1 LSKKKILVFVDWYI
15 PAFKAGGPIRSVMN
29 LVERLADEYDFYI
42 ITGDRDLGEDKAIP
56 NLELN
61 EWCQVEKA
69 KVIYLS
75 PENHKL
81 KNFKE
86 LIIEIDPQ
94 FIYLNSLFSFNF
106 TLLPLWL
113 NKRFP
118 KIKFILA
125 PRGMLGRGAL
135 EIKKKKKEVFIGLAR
150 LIKLYK
156 GIVWHATNEK
166 EKSEIEST
174 FGSNHEVVIADNI
187 ASAPQFS
194 FQEILEFKTMD
205 FERKRFLFVSRIYR
219 KKNVEKLIEWFLYV
233 ASERSNFQ
241 LDIIGTI
248 EDQEYYNEL
257 KLMIDKSP
265 NIRIESAIPPSELA
279 IIFAKA
285 HFFCLP
291 TRHENY
297 GHAIIEAL
305 SYACPV
311 IISQRT
317 PWRNLEKEQIGWD
330 LPLDK
335 PEMFIS
341 AFKECI
347 DMDENQYLQM
357 SERASLYAYDH
368 IHRTDIKIAYR
379 KLFS

>member
-1 LSKKKILVFVDWYI
+1 MISNPHDI
-15 PAFKAGGPIRSVMN
+15 N
-29 LVERLADEYDFYI
+29 L
-42 ITGDRDLGEDKAIP
+42 P
-56 NLELN
+56 N
-61 EWCQVEKA
+61 
-69 KVIYLS
+69 
-75 PENHKL
+75 
-81 KNFKE
+81 
-86 LIIEIDPQ
+86 
-94 FIYLNSLFSFNF
+94 
-106 TLLPLWL
+106 
-113 NKRFP
+113 
-118 KIKFILA
+118 
-125 PRGMLGRGAL
+125 
-135 EIKKKKKEVFIGLAR
+135 
-150 LIKLYK
+150 
-156 GIVWHATNEK
+156 
-166 EKSEIEST
+166 
-174 FGSNHEVVIADNI
+174 
-187 ASAPQFS
+187 AS
-194 FQEILEFKTMD
+194 D
-205 FERKRFLFVSRIYR
+205 FERKRFLFVGRVSRV
-219 KKNVEKLIEWFLYV
+219 KNVEKLIEWFLYV

-248 EDQEYYNEL
+248 EDQEYYSEL

-279 IIFAKA
+279 IIYAKA

-335 PEMFIS
+335 PELFIS
-341 AFKECI
+341 VFKECI
-347 DMDENQYLQM
+347 DMDENEYLQM
-357 SERASLYAYDH
+357 SERASLYAYEH

>member
-1 LSKKKILVFVDWYI
+1 MSKKKILVFVDWYI

-205 FERKRFLFVSRIYR
+205 FERKRFLFVSRISR

>member
-205 FERKRFLFVSRIYR
+205 FERKRFLFVSRISR